1 ADAAAAPADAA
12 AAPADAA
19 ALSPSSLAADIR
31 MCLMVHACGYTTA
44 RYRTVADL
52 FCLSTVLQHR
62 SNNVEMDSIE
72 QRARYARM
80 RACAATQ
87 TTCDAFVRCAD
98 FDTPCSGSA
107 TASCVG
113 HVAVR
118 CSTPGGNHLPRV
130 IDCAAVGQTCQ
141 AGVCAV
147 PASAPACAPDQTS
160 SSARCDGNTRVWC
173 RPRVG
178 GGNGELREPCPGGT
192 VCQAGSDNAVCA
204 PPNPSCAAEGA
215 RCEGDTAVLC
225 ARGTAP
231 DGSRPLLEL
240 RTDCA
245 AIGARCMPDARGIA
259 RCVPTATEC
268 TPVSAN
274 GPTTATCEGNVVSV
288 CLNGTRAR
296 IDCTAVGRARCGTVM
311 PIAGLGSPYPGCLD

>member
-1 ADAAAAPADAA
+1 
-12 AAPADAA
+12 
-19 ALSPSSLAADIR
+19 
-31 MCLMVHACGYTTA
+31 MVHACGYTTA
-44 RYRTVADL
+44 RYRTVADIT
-52 FCLSTVLQHR
+52 CLSTVLQQR
-62 SNNVEMDSIE
+62 AASTEMDSIE
-72 QRARYARM
+72 QRARFARM
-80 RACAATQ
+80 RACAAMH

-113 HVAVR
+113 NVAVR
-118 CSTPGGNHLPRV
+118 CSTPGGNHLPRI

-147 PASAPACAPDQTS
+147 PASAPACAADETS
-160 SSARCDGNTRVWC
+160 SSVRCDGNTRVWC

-192 VCQAGSDNAVCA
+192 VCRAGSGDAVCA
-204 PPNPSCAAEGA
+204 PANPSCAAESA
-215 RCEGDTAVLC
+215 RCEGDTTVYCL
-225 ARGTAP
+225 RGDPQP
-231 DGSRPLLEL
+231 DGSRPLVEL
-240 RTDCA
+240 RSDCA

-268 TPVSAN
+268 MSPTAS

-288 CLNGTRAR
+288 CMNGTRAR

-311 PIAGLGSPYPGCLD
+311 PVAGLGNPYPGCLD